1 MTRPTTCASTGLYL
15 TIWAG
20 HEGYWVVPARGL
32 LRAVPRLPLKPV
44 GPSTTQPDL
53 GGLSRHGGRPVCP
66 LVHNTVHTAHY
77 HPACPPPHLLA
88 PYKLHSA
95 PPPLSNPNPLPH
107 SRVAPPS
114 SCHTH
119 TLLPPPLP
127 PHCTITVCSSP
138 PPPHDPDLPYTTP
151 HLDLPTSATPHRTQ
165 ISPPPHTAPKSHLLH
180 RAAPGSHLLRRATPI
195 YFLSFAT
202 VYTINVSHSFV

>member
-1 MTRPTTCASTGLYL
+1 MTRPTTCASIGLYL

-20 HEGYWVVPARGL
+20 HEATGSYQHEVCSGPCLGFHSSLLGQARHNPIW
-32 LRAVPRLPLKPV
+32 AARLGMVV
-44 GPSTTQPDL
+44 GPC
-53 GGLSRHGGRPVCP
+53 GP
-66 LVHNTVHTAHY
+66 LVHNTAHY
-77 HPACPPPHLLA
+77 HPACPPPHLSA

-95 PPPLSNPNPLPH
+95 PPTLSNPNPLPH
-107 SRVAPPS
+107 SRVTPPS

-119 TLLPPPLP
+119 TLLPPTLP

-180 RAAPGSHLLRRATPI
+180 CAASGSHLLRRATPI
-195 YFLSFAT
+195 YFL
-202 VYTINVSHSFV
+202 